1 MNSMWIKTLEEDE
14 ATGVLTEAYNRQRAA
29 RGRVEDFTKLGSLY
43 PDLSRVRLSLYKVVD
58 DCPSRI
64 PEWVKHAI
72 ALTTSVLNRTP
83 HCASG
88 LGEKLKHAGMDQN
101 LVDAIYADPLGAQT
115 GDDAADALLEY
126 VRRLVVASWEITEQ
140 DIHELRRHGWDDLDI
155 LDANNISAY
164 YCYINRVANGLGL
177 KALTCPAPRMPDLT
191 MVISRGAGAGRED
204 QGLTT
209 SAQPAA
215 STE

>member
-1 MNSMWIKTLEEDE
+1 MWIKTLEENE
-14 ATGVLTEAYNRQRAA
+14 ATGVLTEAYDRQKGA

-64 PEWVKHAI
+64 PEWAKHAI
-72 ALTTSVLNRTP
+72 ALTTSVLNQTP

-88 LGEKLKHAGMDQN
+88 LGEKVKQAGMEQK
-101 LVDAIYADPLGAQT
+101 LVDAIYADPLGART
-115 GDDAADALLEY
+115 GDDAVDALLEY
-126 VRRLVVASWEITEQ
+126 VRRLVVASWEITEN
-140 DIHELRRHGWDDLDI
+140 DIQELRRHGWDDLDI

-177 KALTCPAPRMPDLT
+177 KSLTCPAPEMPNLT
-191 MVISRGAGAGRED
+191 MIISRGNGAGEKNEWSAAA
-204 QGLTT
+204 QT
-209 SAQPAA
+209 SN
-215 STE
+215 TN

>member
-1 MNSMWIKTLEEDE
+1 MWIKTLDENE

-43 PDLSRVRLSLYKVVD
+43 PELSRVRLSLYKVVD

-64 PEWVKHAI
+64 PEWAKHAI

-88 LGEKLKHAGMDQN
+88 LGEKLKQAGMDQK
-101 LVDAIYADPLGAQT
+101 LVEAIYADPLGTRT
-115 GDDAADALLEY
+115 GNDAVDALLEY
-126 VRRLVVASWEITEQ
+126 VRRLVVASWEITED

-191 MVISRGAGAGRED
+191 VVISRGDRAGKED
-204 QGLTT
+204 QGL
-209 SAQPAA
+209 AA
-215 STE
+215 SAHHALSTE

>member
-1 MNSMWIKTLEEDE
+1 MWIKTLEEDE

-43 PDLSRVRLSLYKVVD
+43 PDLSHVRLSLYKVVD

-64 PEWVKHAI
+64 PEWAKHAI
-72 ALTTSVLNRTP
+72 ALTTSVLNQTP

-88 LGEKLKHAGMDQN
+88 LGEKLKQAGMDQN
-101 LVDAIYADPLGAQT
+101 LVEAIYADPLGART
-115 GDDAADALLEY
+115 GNDAVDALLEY
-126 VRRLVVASWEITEQ
+126 VRRLVVASWEITED

-177 KALTCPAPRMPDLT
+177 TALTCPAPKMPDLT
-191 MVISRGAGAGRED
+191 VVISRGERAGKEGERV
-204 QGLTT
+204 
-209 SAQPAA
+209 AA
-215 STE
+215 ATQHIVSTD